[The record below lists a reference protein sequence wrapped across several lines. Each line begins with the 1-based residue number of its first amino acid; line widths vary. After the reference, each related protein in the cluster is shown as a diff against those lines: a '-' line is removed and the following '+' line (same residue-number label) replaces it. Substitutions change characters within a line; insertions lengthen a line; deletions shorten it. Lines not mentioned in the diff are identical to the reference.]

1 MFAVWV
7 GTFID
12 INTPLV
18 LITDIVKEEETVL
31 RLARV
36 GYENVLGYLEGGIA
50 TWEDAGKPVET
61 VNTISAEEMTQYYGD
76 AGYTI
81 LDVRKPSEF
90 DTEHIKGAINIQL
103 SEIENRLGE
112 LDADKKYIIH
122 CAAGYRSMMA
132 ASILKSNGIENFM
145 NVAGGW
151 GSIKKTSLPTEVSV
165 GEMI

>member
-1 MFAVWV
+1 MEQAVQNGALILDTRIADHFEKGFIESSLNIGLNGMFAVWV
-7 GTFID
+7 GTLID

-18 LITDIVKEEETVL
+18 LITDIGKEEETVL

-112 LDADKKYIIH
+112 LDADKNISFIVQQV
-122 CAAGYRSMMA
+122 
-132 ASILKSNGIENFM
+132 IE
-145 NVAGGW
+145 V
-151 GSIKKTSLPTEVSV
+151 
-165 GEMI
+165 